1 MMPTSTS
8 TQNLG
13 NCKEL
18 DDKWSEYEDVS
29 MLGMMG
35 AQKGHLLKDSN
46 QRTPHFQG
54 KPQGRH
60 KEG

>member
-13 NCKEL
+13 KCKEL
-18 DDKWSEYEDVS
+18 DDKWSEYEDVP

-35 AQKGHLLKDSN
+35 AQKGLLRESN

-54 KPQGRH
+54 KPKVRH
-60 KEG
+60 KEV

>member
-13 NCKEL
+13 KCKEL
-18 DDKWSEYEDVS
+18 DDKWSEYEDVP

-35 AQKGHLLKDSN
+35 AQKGLQMHVQVLDSP
-46 QRTPHFQG
+46 RLIC
-54 KPQGRH
+54 
-60 KEG
+60 